1 MDIDCLIKSGAE
13 PVVTVGVTIVAAL
26 FIALSQFSRI
36 NGGSL
41 KSVQSYVLFRRVI
54 RWPMLLVSFGLYICA
69 LIAVKVC
76 PHMGL
81 GLFFAGTYGFVSVG
95 VSMYKWISSEVS
107 DSVFSRKSYSSIV
120 TSDFLLGISLRA
132 KIECAPLLLEHITK
146 ASYADKPLNTDAR
159 FVANYAKKL
168 LTELCLHSDGLDEV
182 EVHNSWWWVIR
193 LAEGSQHCVE
203 EWLSPDILKIC
214 SRAVHAKNRHSSLS
228 RFYSR
233 QLIER
238 LLVMAATR
246 RRIEER
252 TRSPL
257 ANIFDGRPSEIT
269 LVAPFCAQ
277 IIESPIDELKPF
289 ESDFLPGSD
298 LDRILE
304 NQCIVNPRIW
314 GEAIKLLGE
323 YALEIKSEFPSL
335 VSAKNSMVLSPILKF
350 FLAYLLLETVSREKP
365 DRDALACAITKAFG
379 DIDCDRLFLYA
390 YLEKLIHKNGNVYGI
405 LRAGVPHYT
414 SSPVIESQLDFSVPD
429 YWSAFHEEIRKRT
442 DGLSEMLFI
451 RLHNAQLVQQIVSKL
466 DEHVQR
472 IRADYYLGIEYDWRF
487 YEKALA
493 ESKAISSR
501 LALAS
506 RVQDRSGN

>member
-1 MDIDCLIKSGAE
+1 MDFAVLVEKGAE
-13 PVVTVGVTIVAAL
+13 TVVTVGVTLVAAL
-26 FIALSQFSRI
+26 FIALAQFSRI

-41 KSVQSYVLFRRVI
+41 KAIQSYVLFRRVI
-54 RWPMLLVSFGLYICA
+54 RWPALLFSLVLYMGALLV
-69 LIAVKVC
+69 VKVC
-76 PHMGL
+76 PSAGFA
-81 GLFFAGTYGFVSVG
+81 LFLAGTYGFVSVG

-159 FVANYAKKL
+159 FVANYAKNL
-168 LTELCLHSDGLDEV
+168 LTELCLHCDGLDET
-182 EVHNSWWWVIR
+182 EVHNGWWWIMR
-193 LAEGSQHCVE
+193 LAEGSQHCAE

-214 SRAVHAKNRHSSLS
+214 SRAVHAKNRHSILS
-228 RFYSR
+228 KFYSR

-257 ANIFDGRPSEIT
+257 ANLFDGRPSEISF
-269 LVAPFCAQ
+269 VAPFCAQ

-298 LDRILE
+298 LDSILE
-304 NQCIVNPRIW
+304 NQCVVNPRIW

-335 VSAKNSMVLSPILKF
+335 VSAKNSVVLSPILKF
-350 FLAYLLLETVSREKP
+350 FLAYLLLETVSREEP
-365 DRDALACAITKAFG
+365 DRYALACSITKAFG
-379 DIDCDRLFLYA
+379 DIDCDRLYLYA
-390 YLEKLIHKNGNVYGI
+390 YLEKLMHKNGNVYGI
-405 LRAGVPHYT
+405 LRTGVPHYT
-414 SSPVIESQLDFSVPD
+414 SSPVIESKLDFSIPD
-429 YWSAFHEEIRKRT
+429 NWNAFQDEIRKRT

-451 RLHNAQLVQQIVSKL
+451 RLHNAQLVQEIVSKL

-472 IRADYYLGIEYDWRF
+472 LRADYYLGIEYDWRF

-493 ESKAISSR
+493 EAKAISSR
-501 LALAS
+501 LAPAS
-506 RVQDRSGN
+506 RV